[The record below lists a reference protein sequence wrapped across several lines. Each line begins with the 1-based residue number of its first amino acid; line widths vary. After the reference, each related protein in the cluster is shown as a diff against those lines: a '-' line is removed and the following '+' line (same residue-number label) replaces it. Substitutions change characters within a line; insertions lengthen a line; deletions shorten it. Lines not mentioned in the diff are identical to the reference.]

1 MIRDRPGTHNCV
13 VVAQN
18 GFARSF
24 YSRIRNE
31 FLSQEVFLS
40 LADARVRVG
49 IWRKWY
55 NEERPHSSLGYKP
68 PSEFARSQVPKAP
81 VFGAETEE

>member
-1 MIRDRPGTHNCV
+1 M
-13 VVAQN
+13 VAQN
-18 GFARSF
+18 GFAESF
-24 YSRIRNE
+24 HSRVCDE

-49 IWRKWY
+49 TWRKWY

-68 PSEFARSQVPKAP
+68 SSEFARENALEAKVA
-81 VFGAETEE
+81 ATADA